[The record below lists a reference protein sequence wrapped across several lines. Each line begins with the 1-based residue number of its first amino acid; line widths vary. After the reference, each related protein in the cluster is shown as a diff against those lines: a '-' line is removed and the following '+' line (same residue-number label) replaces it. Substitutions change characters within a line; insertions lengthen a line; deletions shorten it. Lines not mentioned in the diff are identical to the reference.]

1 MSMQFLL
8 VLSITRLVSAPIVV
22 FVAFMQ
28 SVCDLQ
34 VLLYSIFTLYQA
46 QPLPSGKRAG
56 HKSIYAEMN
65 AFYGPGS
72 LGEALG
78 LFCAVAED
86 LSKQLLNKAIA
97 SHGERRWLDSPSH

>member
-34 VLLYSIFTLYQA
+34 VLLYKFFGYM
-46 QPLPSGKRAG
+46 
-56 HKSIYAEMN
+56 E
-65 AFYGPGS
+65 
-72 LGEALG
+72 
-78 LFCAVAED
+78 
-86 LSKQLLNKAIA
+86 LLD
-97 SHGERRWLDSPSH
+97 RFVFR